1 MRGVAPVVAALA
13 LVGCS
18 ASIPAP
24 APVEPAAAVE
34 SGTNPVQLDATVVAA
49 EPASSTSPDQ
59 SVTITGPET
68 VSPEDRRRERNKIDW
83 KFVGL
88 HYATGVGASLV
99 ILPSTYAL
107 VGGIGSVGNGLGP
120 VIAALLVG
128 AFVPP
133 LATYTLQF
141 AVGRTVA
148 KGRDRYYPGF
158 LTNLVG
164 HLGVYA
170 GSILAGADFQNLGH
184 LSAIVLSD
192 AIGVTALG
200 TGMAELTAN
209 RAPLEPSKVD
219 QDVLR
224 FSRLMGTKRQVVF
237 VPIVQLGF

>member
-1 MRGVAPVVAALA
+1 MKRIAPLVVATALA
-13 LVGCS
+13 GCS

-24 APVEPAAAVE
+24 VPVEPAVAVAVE
-34 SGTNPVQLDATVVAA
+34 QPITVAAPVVAA
-49 EPASSTSPDQ
+49 EPPSSTSPDQ
-59 SVTITGPET
+59 SVTVLGPET
-68 VSPEDRRRERNKIDW
+68 VSPEDRRREQSKINW

-107 VGGIGSVGNGLGP
+107 VGGIGSLGNGLGP

-133 LATYTLQF
+133 IATYSLQY

-148 KGRDRYYPGF
+148 KRRDRFYPGF

-164 HLGVYA
+164 HLGIYA

-184 LSAIVLSD
+184 LSAIVVSD
-192 AIGVTALG
+192 AVGVTALG
-200 TGMAELTAN
+200 TAMAELTAN
-209 RAPLEPSKVD
+209 RAPLEPSKAE

-224 FSRLMGTKRQVVF
+224 FSRLTGTKRQVVF
-237 VPIVQLGF
+237 VPVVQLGF